1 MNDSQSNSNGN
12 TPAGNTPSPLDGN
25 TNPTQYLLPY
35 NSLAATASSAQ
46 QQQLYA
52 QAARAQQSVAAT
64 SPLASKLPETN
75 NIGGV
80 PLPPMAAGTPTN
92 LRIEAAAQYAAG
104 AAVPYTGNTGAKRA
118 AAAVA
123 AAAAGSNSTSSD
135 QATKKRKVAENKAVA
150 SSQSHPLLQAPA
162 PQISMG
168 EFPDQKANAAKQPPP
183 TSAADAALIQ
193 KQQSNRDRNRE
204 HARSTRLRKKAY
216 VNKLKELLD
225 ALHVERSD
233 DDRKRRVAVQKLA
246 EIQDLRRK
254 VVNTFFGYHARCE
267 RNVTKWRMIL
277 EDDFWL
283 KQPVTP
289 YRSFRR
295 CEIEK
300 GSRITKGAEGMA
312 EDAASMSVMIE
323 TIGSRNLRWL
333 RRKRDYFLSKSNAT
347 TKLDRVGRI
356 RTNAANA
363 AAAAA
368 GGSRVSGSR
377 TPMPHS
383 IVRQNSRLQHAIS
396 SLSSSSESGH
406 GSSAEDIRKVES
418 ISRRS
423 KQQTSSSKH
432 RSAIAGKKVSCSGSS
447 NQLSSSSND
456 TRQQNQQQ
464 QEQQQQGRS
473 NDYHDYHAPSLL
485 DPLPESSDSV
495 ASDNCVVAKHMLTT
509 DSSSEDDETKPKKQE
524 VTDTSGALTG
534 DDAETKQEALAN
546 ASRSV
551 ASVPPNIAR
560 SGISHSV
567 KVLPSSA
574 SLPNGH
580 AQLARAPA
588 VALPPFIGIGKK
600 SSATT
605 VVGVRSG
612 SSSSSS
618 VEPTNNQSVAST
630 APTAAAVASHNAN
643 NNMMGGQPSVL
654 GQNQSRKRRKE
665 EPSANYLH
673 PQNNFIA
680 IDNDTTSSS
689 SMESSREIQAYYHIN
704 EDDMILTDD
713 VLMCPFIFRSQDA
726 VVCGALSEC
735 VMPGMLRACFGPT
748 NKLNNVEMIFD
759 AMGFCQ
765 QLERASGNDS
775 LAQIIPNSLEM
786 ALSPI
791 SEEAR
796 VITQSKAP
804 YPIVSV
810 NEAWSKVTGYTQVD
824 VEGKDLSI
832 LNGIETKEKSS
843 DVESAAKGQ
852 CACSVN
858 VHYDVNGRDFFSFV
872 CSYPLTNLKNE
883 VTHLLHV
890 FQELPSRE

>member
-1 MNDSQSNSNGN
+1 MQHAHYSYISFCYCVSQ
-12 TPAGNTPSPLDGN
+12 
-25 TNPTQYLLPY
+25 
-35 NSLAATASSAQ
+35 
-46 QQQLYA
+46 
-52 QAARAQQSVAAT
+52 
-64 SPLASKLPETN
+64 
-75 NIGGV
+75 
-80 PLPPMAAGTPTN
+80 
-92 LRIEAAAQYAAG
+92 
-104 AAVPYTGNTGAKRA
+104 
-118 AAAVA
+118 
-123 AAAAGSNSTSSD
+123 
-135 QATKKRKVAENKAVA
+135 
-150 SSQSHPLLQAPA
+150 
-162 PQISMG
+162 
-168 EFPDQKANAAKQPPP
+168 
-183 TSAADAALIQ
+183 
-193 KQQSNRDRNRE
+193 
-204 HARSTRLRKKAY
+204 
-216 VNKLKELLD
+216 
-225 ALHVERSD
+225 
-233 DDRKRRVAVQKLA
+233 
-246 EIQDLRRK
+246 
-254 VVNTFFGYHARCE
+254 
-267 RNVTKWRMIL
+267 
-277 EDDFWL
+277 
-283 KQPVTP
+283 
-289 YRSFRR
+289 
-295 CEIEK
+295 

-368 GGSRVSGSR
+368 AGGSRVSGSR
-377 TPMPHS
+377 TSMPHS

-406 GSSAEDIRKVES
+406 GSSTEDVRKVES
-418 ISRRS
+418 TSRRS
-423 KQQTSSSKH
+423 KQQTSSKH
-432 RSAIAGKKVSCSGSS
+432 RSVIAAKKVSCSGSS

-464 QEQQQQGRS
+464 QQQEQQQKDQS
-473 NDYHDYHAPSLL
+473 NDFHDYHAPSLL
-485 DPLPESSDSV
+485 DPLPESSDSM

-509 DSSSEDDETKPKKQE
+509 DSSSEDDETNPKKQK
-524 VTDTSGALTG
+524 VTEATGTSTG
-534 DDAETKQEALAN
+534 DNAETKQAAV
-546 ASRSV
+546 ASTSRSV
-551 ASVPPNIAR
+551 KSVPANIAR
-560 SGISHSV
+560 KGISHSV
-567 KVLPSSA
+567 KPLPSAA

-665 EPSANYLH
+665 GPSDNYLH

-689 SMESSREIQAYYHIN
+689 SLESSREIQAYYHLN

-748 NKLNNVEMIFD
+748 NKLTNVEMIFD

-765 QLERASGNDS
+765 QLERASGNDN

-810 NEAWSKVTGYTQVD
+810 NEAWTRVTGYTQVD

-832 LNGIETKEKSS
+832 LNGVETKEKSS
-843 DVESAAKGQ
+843 DIESVAKGQ

-883 VTHLLHV
+883 VTHLLHI